1 MAISPRTD
9 EEIQEDVLNELRWE
23 PRVRANEIGVITRDG
38 VVTLLGWVDSYV
50 QKVAAEAAAR
60 RVRGVRDVINEIEV
74 RLAGSAQ
81 RTDDSL
87 AKSVKDT
94 LAWHVPVPI
103 DDLDVR
109 VSNGWV
115 TLKGEVEYNFQKR
128 EAEHVVQRIPG
139 VKGITNLITVKP
151 NPVPGDLKLKIEEAL
166 VRNAETDAKH
176 IKVEVKGSKVILR
189 GKVHSNMEKLVAEE
203 SAWSAPGVTEVENQ
217 IEVDPALEPITG

>member
-1 MAISPRTD
+1 MAISPHTD
-9 EEIQEDVLNELRWE
+9 EEIQEDVLEELRWE
-23 PRVRANEIGVITRDG
+23 PRIRANEIGVIVKNG

-60 RVRGVRDVINEIEV
+60 RVRGVRDVVNEIEV
-74 RLAGSAQ
+74 RLTSSAQ
-81 RTDDSL
+81 RTDDDL
-87 AKSVKDT
+87 TKSVIDT

-103 DDLDVR
+103 DDLDVT

-217 IEVDPALEPITG
+217 IEVDPALEPVTG

>member
-1 MAISPRTD
+1 MAISPHTD
-9 EEIQEDVLNELRWE
+9 EEIQEDVLEELRWE
-23 PRVRANEIGVITRDG
+23 PRIRANEIGVIVKNG

-60 RVRGVRDVINEIEV
+60 RVRGVRDLVNEIEV
-74 RLAGSAQ
+74 RLTSSAQ
-81 RTDDSL
+81 RTDDDL
-87 AKSVKDT
+87 TKSVIDT

-103 DDLDVR
+103 DDLDVT

-217 IEVDPALEPITG
+217 IEVDPALEPVTG